1 MRYIILVLI
10 NLTVITFAF
19 LNLLTRYK
27 MHKISARRFRIQVFL
42 WLIILLILVGSFP
55 IYNQLSGRPPLDSN
69 ELSLFDMVEVT
80 AIITLIYVVNNLRQR
95 LEWNER
101 TLRDLHQELSIRLS
115 TQPEKINIK

>member
-1 MRYIILVLI
+1 
-10 NLTVITFAF
+10 
-19 LNLLTRYK
+19 